1 MKDAEIQKIVREM
14 KWTDIKSREF
24 HKGKFRDA
32 YSVYEGKSQDHVACV
47 AQYGVGAGIRTP
59 GSIRHIDSPT
69 IFTMKDD
76 TAEIAC
82 RTAWLQTKKKEG

>member
-32 YSVYEGKSQDHVACV
+32 YAVYEGKSQDHVACV
-47 AQYGVGAGIRTP
+47 AQYSVGTGLKTM
-59 GSIRHIDSPT
+59 GSIRWLDSPNIVSMT
-69 IFTMKDD
+69 TD

-82 RTAWLQTKKKEG
+82 RTAWLQNKKKEG